1 MQNNNEGA
9 SSKINVN
16 FSQNLNPWF
25 ITGFVDAEGSF
36 MVSILK
42 SSTYRTGWEVQLSF
56 QIKLHKRDL
65 VLLKN
70 IQASLV
76 ACAGIGR
83 INSGKNEVVFRVRTL
98 KEVLLLIDFFDLH
111 PLITQ
116 KKADY
121 NIFKQVALIMKDKQH
136 LTPSRSAGLLEI
148 VKLRTSLNLGLT
160 DTLKS
165 AFPNIC
171 ATPRLQVTD
180 QKIAHSQWVAGFTT
194 GEGNFQVKFS
204 NGCYNGL
211 AFKLNQHDRD
221 EQLMKSLIDYWG
233 CGYYYSSEGRGGF

>member
-1 MQNNNEGA
+1 MG
-9 SSKINVN
+9 
-16 FSQNLNPWF
+16 
-25 ITGFVDAEGSF
+25 
-36 MVSILK
+36 
-42 SSTYRTGWEVQLSF
+42 
-56 QIKLHKRDL
+56 
-65 VLLKN
+65 
-70 IQASLV
+70 
-76 ACAGIGR
+76 GIGR
-83 INSGKNEVVFRVRTL
+83 ISIGKDEAVFRVRTPKKK

-121 NIFKQVALIMKDKQH
+121 ILFKHVALIMKDKQH
-136 LTPSRSAGLLEI
+136 LTPEGLLEI
-148 VKLRTSLNLGLT
+148 VKLRASLNLGLT

-165 AFPNIC
+165 AFPDIC
-171 ATPRLQVTD
+171 ATPRPQVVD

-211 AFKLNQHDRD
+211 VFKLNQHDRE

-233 CGYYYSSEGRGGF
+233 CGYYYPSEGRGDFKVTKFSHITEIIIPFFKENSILGVKYMDFEDWCLVAEKIKKGVHRTPEGMAEILRIKNRMNTGRKIEDE

>member
-70 IQASLV
+70 IQASLG
-76 ACAGIGR
+76 GIGR
-83 INSGKNEVVFRVRTL
+83 INSGKIEVVFRVRTL

-121 NIFKQVALIMKDKQH
+121 
-136 LTPSRSAGLLEI
+136 
-148 VKLRTSLNLGLT
+148 
-160 DTLKS
+160 
-165 AFPNIC
+165 
-171 ATPRLQVTD
+171 
-180 QKIAHSQWVAGFTT
+180 
-194 GEGNFQVKFS
+194 EG
-204 NGCYNGL
+204 
-211 AFKLNQHDRD
+211 
-221 EQLMKSLIDYWG
+221 
-233 CGYYYSSEGRGGF
+233 